1 MVTPNT
7 HYACYR
13 LCKRRKFTRK
23 LLLTSFF
30 CFASNVTIVFCC
42 QVCLLCARVG
52 GCSAGAF
59 ATLMAIAASVVQV
72 HRYQSRRLVDNS
84 AARNA
89 RAGTAVSPVGGG
101 SGAGQGESA
110 CRLSRKNGSLS
121 RKDDLLSQKDGLLS
135 LKDGSSKV
143 HTDDSSHAEQQG
155 AMSTGVLPPPMALTN
170 RGDAFEGAITRL
182 AGAAELGTESR
193 IYVRRVDVAE
203 IIDALMDHARVSAGS
218 GAASPA
224 LARLS
229 IMRRSRR
236 REGRGKRRDGRG
248 RRLACSP
255 ERGVI
260 ERVRAPPIDHSRSS
274 PSPASSFFGTA
285 NDPERALLKEGF
297 APAAS
302 VAVSDGTSGTLNA
315 HSLLQ
320 ACMVKVDD
328 GATTVR
334 RARGGGRGG
343 EQRRWRS
350 RTRSPPPPASL
361 TPVVRIQKAPSP
373 STVASTTE
381 VLRTEIKSGPSSAC
395 GSTSEK
401 ITRVPI
407 RPVAASGTTSGKITR
422 VPIRPAAAG
431 KGADF
436 EDFWSSGWG

>member
-1 MVTPNT
+1 MRVVYCAN
-7 HYACYR
+7 A
-13 LCKRRKFTRK
+13 KRSRENCCLQCF
-23 LLLTSFF
+23 LL
-30 CFASNVTIVFCC
+30 ASNLTIVFLF

-52 GCSAGAF
+52 GCSAG
-59 ATLMAIAASVVQV
+59 TLAALLAIAASVVQV
-72 HRYQSRRLVDNS
+72 HRYQSKSAADNS

-101 SGAGQGESA
+101 SDAGQRESA
-110 CRLSRKNGSLS
+110 CRLSRKDESLP
-121 RKDDLLSQKDGLLS
+121 RKDELLSQKDGFLS
-135 LKDGSSKV
+135 QKDGSSKV
-143 HTDDSSHAEQQG
+143 HTDGSSHAEQQG

-255 ERGVI
+255 EGGVI

-297 APAAS
+297 AAAAA
-302 VAVSDGTSGTLNA
+302 VAVCDGTSGTLNA
-315 HSLLQ
+315 HSLSQ

-361 TPVVRIQKAPSP
+361 TPVARIQKAPSP
-373 STVASTTE
+373 STPASTAE

-407 RPVAASGTTSGKITR
+407 RPVAACGTTSAKITR